1 MSPEPRRV
9 ITIHLDPQCETP
21 ATISYENTPLE
32 KVRQDRGKYVAA
44 VLTLIMAWKN
54 ADSQKTNISSIATFN
69 GAWSDHCR
77 HPLIWLGL
85 PDPATALL
93 DQLNHN
99 PDSEDLS
106 NLMTHWHAV
115 FGSSPTTVRK
125 AKEEATKNESLLDAM
140 LEFQVDDGR
149 GGLNP
154 SKLGQLLG
162 KNANKIVG
170 GYQLQPAKADG
181 RRGWRVVKL

>member
-1 MSPEPRRV
+1 MGPRPDLLRRV
-9 ITIHLDPQCETP
+9 ITIHLNPQCKTP
-21 ATISYENTPLE
+21 ATIAYENTPLE

-44 VLTLIMAWKN
+44 VLTLIIAWQN
-54 ADSQKTNISSIATFN
+54 ADSPKTNISSIATFN

-99 PDSEDLS
+99 AGREDLS

-125 AKEEATKNESLLDAM
+125 AAGTLRTTTKGRMCLL
-140 LEFQVDDGR
+140 
-149 GGLNP
+149 
-154 SKLGQLLG
+154 
-162 KNANKIVG
+162 
-170 GYQLQPAKADG
+170 
-181 RRGWRVVKL
+181 